1 MRSCSRRL
9 SNSDSRQRTTGSHP
23 PWGSVTGAGNAAHR
37 AHGRSPRRLAKAHTA
52 SQGPGR
58 RRPAL
63 GPPPVCSGSSRG
75 GVQFAC
81 APCSWLRGRAS
92 WAGSRRHP
100 GVRLASAS
108 PWRAAGDARHRATR
122 FLTHPRTPSQ
132 GASSSVFGSWG
143 VPSAGPMRAD
153 TRVAVGGCLFRVL
166 PWPGEAHSPL
176 SSSLQA
182 SCHRQLRREREISFQ
197 RESL

>member
-1 MRSCSRRL
+1 ML
-9 SNSDSRQRTTGSHP
+9 PTTLQFGQQAADDGKP
-23 PWGSVTGAGNAAHR
+23 PAVG
-37 AHGRSPRRLAKAHTA
+37 LCD
-52 SQGPGR
+52 R
-58 RRPAL
+58 RRPTPLIAHVAGAPGAWPRPTRPRRAL
-63 GPPPVCSGSSRG
+63 GAGVRPSVLPP
-75 GVQFAC
+75 C
-81 APCSWLRGRAS
+81 APEAPVAVSSSPARPAAGSGDERRGR
-92 WAGSRRHP
+92 AGSRRHP

-122 FLTHPRTPSQ
+122 FLAHPRTPSQ

-176 SSSLQA
+176 FSSLQA